1 MTNLRFMYAV
11 AGLALASVA
20 TAAPAFAWGA
30 EGHRLTADIAYRHL
44 TPSAKA
50 AVDALIAKDAPHQV
64 EKCPVNSLADA
75 SVWPDCVRGMPG
87 VDWMRPLHYND
98 IPLFGPADKAAYCP
112 NSQCATEA
120 IKAAL
125 AVLKNKAA
133 PATDRA
139 LALYQIAHFIGDIHQ
154 PLHAA
159 DNGDKGGN
167 DLKVIYLGEA
177 ENYNPFKKAM
187 DKYNLHFVWDTMLPA
202 NAFKNRGRDEIAA
215 LAKAHTAEW
224 AKGDADA
231 WVSEAHDIA
240 VKFTYGRLPVKLKPG
255 NPPPEAVAVDQ
266 DYVDASAPI
275 VREQLAKAAVRL
287 AYVLNRALAD

>member
-1 MTNLRFMYAV
+1 MTNLRTMSAAAV
-11 AGLALASVA
+11 LVLASFAA
-20 TAAPAFAWGA
+20 TAPAFAWGA
-30 EGHRLTADIAYRHL
+30 EGHRLTADVAYQQL
-44 TPSAKA
+44 TPRAKA

-75 SVWPDCVRGMPG
+75 SVWPDCVRGLAG
-87 VDWMRPLHYND
+87 VDWMRPLHYDD

-125 AVLKNKAA
+125 AVLKKKAA

-139 LALYQIAHFIGDIHQ
+139 LALYQIAHFVGDIHQ

-167 DLKVIYLGEA
+167 DVKVIYLGEA
-177 ENYNPFKKAM
+177 ESYNPFKKAM

-202 NAFKNRGRDEIAA
+202 NAFKNNGRDKIAT
-215 LAKAHTAEW
+215 LAKAHVAEW
-224 AKGDADA
+224 ATGDADSWA
-231 WVSEAHDIA
+231 SEAHGIA
-240 VKFTYGRLPVKLKPG
+240 VKFTYGRLPVKLVPGKP
-255 NPPPEAVAVDQ
+255 PAEAVAIDR

-287 AYVLNRALAD
+287 AYVLNAALAD